1 MNHERIDPEASTA
14 TDPVSA
20 GSTTRL
26 RLRRVAIDTYHEN
39 VAYLHRDCG
48 VYRAEGFQALAKI
61 RVACED
67 RVIEAVLNVVDDDR
81 IVGTDELGLSEQ
93 AFEQICVGDRGEVQ
107 VAQAEP
113 PASMDAVRRKIGG
126 HRLTQ
131 EDYRAI
137 TRDIAD
143 SRYSKMEMAAV
154 RVATGQN
161 GLDRDEVFMLTRAML
176 ETGTRIDWNRPLVAD
191 KHCIGGVPGNR
202 TSLIVAPV
210 AAAHGLITPKTS
222 SRAITSPA
230 GTADTMEVLARVDL
244 NEDEMRA
251 VVERCGGCIVWGGRV
266 NLSPV
271 DDVLISV
278 ERPLS
283 LDTPEQMVASIL
295 SKKLAAGSTHLLL
308 DLPVGPGA
316 KMRDPEAA
324 LHLRKLFEFVADR
337 VGLKVEILETD
348 GSHPVGRGVGP
359 ALEARDVL
367 SVLRG
372 EAGAP
377 ADLRDKSVRLAGR
390 LIELDPDCPGGSG
403 EARARELVASGAALA
418 KLEAIAEAQGPS
430 PLAGGLKPGELV
442 REVTAVKDGVV
453 TGVDCLRIARIA
465 RLAGAPTD
473 PGAGLDLLKRR
484 GETVRRGEPLYR
496 LHAEDPA
503 DFALACEAAGE
514 DSGFA
519 LA

>member
-1 MNHERIDPEASTA
+1 MQLTVRP
-14 TDPVSA
+14 
-20 GSTTRL
+20 L
-26 RLRRVAIDTYHEN
+26 AIDTFREN
-39 VAYLHRDCG
+39 TVLLSRDCRALRPERLAG
-48 VYRAEGFQALAKI
+48 VRKVEVQAGGRTLMASVEICDDPALVGPGEAGLTQPAFRRLGVPAGAAVTLTPAPPPRGAAALRAKI
-61 RVACED
+61 AGATLTEDEIDDVVHDLADHRWSDIEISAFLVAC
-67 RVIEAVLNVVDDDR
+67 
-81 IVGTDELGLSEQ
+81 
-93 AFEQICVGDRGEVQ
+93 
-107 VAQAEP
+107 
-113 PASMDAVRRKIGG
+113 AS
-126 HRLTQ
+126 
-131 EDYRAI
+131 
-137 TRDIAD
+137 
-143 SRYSKMEMAAV
+143 
-154 RVATGQN
+154 
-161 GLDRDEVFMLTRAML
+161 FMTPEETLALTRAMAGAGRRL
-176 ETGTRIDWNRPLVAD
+176 VWDRPLVAD

-210 AAAHGLITPKTS
+210 AAAHGLLTPKTS

-230 GTADTMEVLARVDL
+230 GTADTMEALARVDL
-244 NEDEMRA
+244 DEDEMRA

-295 SKKLAAGSTHLLL
+295 SKKLAAGSTHLVL
-308 DLPVGPGA
+308 DLPVGLGA

-324 LHLRKLFEFVADR
+324 LRLRKLFEFVADR
-337 VGLKVEILETD
+337 VGLKVEVVETD

-403 EARARELVASGAALA
+403 EARARELIDSGAALR

-430 PLAGGLKPGELV
+430 PLRDGLVPGRLV
-442 REVTAVKDGVV
+442 QEIAAPRDGTVTA
-453 TGVDCLRIARIA
+453 VDCLRIARIA

-484 GETVRRGEPLYR
+484 GDTVRRGETLFR

-514 DSGFA
+514 DPGFV

>member
-1 MNHERIDPEASTA
+1 MLLTVRP
-14 TDPVSA
+14 
-20 GSTTRL
+20 L
-26 RLRRVAIDTYHEN
+26 AIDTFREN
-39 VAYLHRDCG
+39 TVLLSRDCRALRPERLAG
-48 VYRAEGFQALAKI
+48 VRKVEVRAGGRTLMAGVVICDDPALVGPDEAGLTQPAFRRLGVPAGSEVRITPAPPPRGAAALRAKI
-61 RVACED
+61 AGATLSDAQIEEVVHDLADHRWSDIEISAFLVAC
-67 RVIEAVLNVVDDDR
+67 
-81 IVGTDELGLSEQ
+81 
-93 AFEQICVGDRGEVQ
+93 
-107 VAQAEP
+107 
-113 PASMDAVRRKIGG
+113 AS
-126 HRLTQ
+126 
-131 EDYRAI
+131 
-137 TRDIAD
+137 
-143 SRYSKMEMAAV
+143 
-154 RVATGQN
+154 
-161 GLDRDEVFMLTRAML
+161 FMTPEETLALTRAMAGAGRRL
-176 ETGTRIDWNRPLVAD
+176 SWNRLLVAD

-244 NEDEMRA
+244 DEDEMRA

-324 LHLRKLFEFVADR
+324 LRLRELFEFVADR
-337 VGLKVEILETD
+337 VGLKVEVVETD
-348 GSHPVGRGVGP
+348 GSQPIGRGVGP

-367 SVLRG
+367 AVLRG
-372 EAGAP
+372 EPGAP
-377 ADLRDKSVRLAGR
+377 GDLKEKSIRLAGR

-403 EARARELVASGAALA
+403 EARARELIASGEALR
-418 KLEAIAEAQGPS
+418 KLEAIAGAQGPS
-430 PLAGGLKPGELV
+430 PLAGGLTPGRLV
-442 REVTAVKDGVV
+442 CEIPAARDGTV

-465 RLAGAPTD
+465 RLAGAPSD

-484 GETVRRGEPLYR
+484 GEQVRRGEPLYR
-496 LHAEDPA
+496 LHAEDPS
-503 DFALACEAAGE
+503 DFALACEAVGE
-514 DSGFA
+514 DSGFV

>member
-1 MNHERIDPEASTA
+1 MQLTVRP
-14 TDPVSA
+14 
-20 GSTTRL
+20 L
-26 RLRRVAIDTYHEN
+26 AIDTFREN
-39 VAYLHRDCG
+39 TVLLSRDCRALRPERLAG
-48 VYRAEGFQALAKI
+48 VRKVEVQAGGRTLMASVEICDDPALVGPGEAGLTQPAFRRLGVPAGAAVTLTPAPPPRGAAALRAKI
-61 RVACED
+61 AGATLTEDEIDDVVHDLADHRWSDIEISAFLVAC
-67 RVIEAVLNVVDDDR
+67 
-81 IVGTDELGLSEQ
+81 
-93 AFEQICVGDRGEVQ
+93 
-107 VAQAEP
+107 
-113 PASMDAVRRKIGG
+113 AS
-126 HRLTQ
+126 
-131 EDYRAI
+131 
-137 TRDIAD
+137 
-143 SRYSKMEMAAV
+143 
-154 RVATGQN
+154 
-161 GLDRDEVFMLTRAML
+161 FMTPEETLALTRAMAGAGRRL
-176 ETGTRIDWNRPLVAD
+176 VWDRPLVAD

-210 AAAHGLITPKTS
+210 AAAHGLLTPKTS

-230 GTADTMEVLARVDL
+230 GTADTMEALARVDL
-244 NEDEMRA
+244 DEDEMRA

-295 SKKLAAGSTHLLL
+295 SKKLAAGSTHLVL
-308 DLPVGPGA
+308 DLPVGLGA

-324 LHLRKLFEFVADR
+324 LRLRKLFEFVADR
-337 VGLKVEILETD
+337 VGLKVEVVETD

-403 EARARELVASGAALA
+403 EARARELIDSGAALR

-430 PLAGGLKPGELV
+430 PLRDGLVPGRLV
-442 REVTAVKDGVV
+442 QEIAAPRDGTVTA
-453 TGVDCLRIARIA
+453 VDCLRIARIA

-484 GETVRRGEPLYR
+484 GDTVRRGEPLFR

-514 DSGFA
+514 DPGFV

>member
-1 MNHERIDPEASTA
+1 MQLTVRP
-14 TDPVSA
+14 
-20 GSTTRL
+20 L
-26 RLRRVAIDTYHEN
+26 AIDTFREN
-39 VAYLHRDCG
+39 TVLLSRDCRALRPERLAG
-48 VYRAEGFQALAKI
+48 VRKVEVQAGGRTLMASVEICDDPALVGPGEAGLTQPAFRRLGVPAGAAVTLTPAPPPRGAAALRAKI
-61 RVACED
+61 AGATLTEDEIDDVVHDLADHRWSDIEISAFLVAC
-67 RVIEAVLNVVDDDR
+67 
-81 IVGTDELGLSEQ
+81 
-93 AFEQICVGDRGEVQ
+93 
-107 VAQAEP
+107 
-113 PASMDAVRRKIGG
+113 AS
-126 HRLTQ
+126 
-131 EDYRAI
+131 
-137 TRDIAD
+137 
-143 SRYSKMEMAAV
+143 
-154 RVATGQN
+154 
-161 GLDRDEVFMLTRAML
+161 FMTPEETLALTRAMAGAGRRL
-176 ETGTRIDWNRPLVAD
+176 SWDRPLVAD

-210 AAAHGLITPKTS
+210 AAAHGLLTPKTS

-230 GTADTMEVLARVDL
+230 GTADTMEALARVDL
-244 NEDEMRA
+244 DEDEMRA

-295 SKKLAAGSTHLLL
+295 SKKLAAGSTHLVL
-308 DLPVGPGA
+308 DLPVGLGA

-324 LHLRKLFEFVADR
+324 LRLRKLFEFVADR
-337 VGLKVEILETD
+337 VGLKVEVVETD

-403 EARARELVASGAALA
+403 EARARELIDSGAALR

-430 PLAGGLKPGELV
+430 PLRDGLVPGRLV
-442 REVTAVKDGVV
+442 QEIAAPRDGTVTA
-453 TGVDCLRIARIA
+453 VDCLRIARIA

-484 GETVRRGEPLYR
+484 GDTVRRGEPLFR

-514 DSGFA
+514 DPGFV